1 MCEGFSDKTKRL
13 TSAYLN
19 AIIGRQVLTDTLTG
33 ATLAIWKGK
42 FIMKKVFLI
51 VAIMTVFCLGGCTS
65 RENADASIKETSS
78 QMSANQSIE
87 MQVGEN
93 EVQES
98 SQVPEMTEKD
108 SSAVIQYGDTIQ
120 VSLKV
125 SEQKGVVEELGT
137 SEIVVAD
144 TSKEFQPEYAPTE
157 EVIAKNV
164 EKAIGKYVGDTFT
177 LWYEGGDGRYAYE
190 YTILE
195 IMDKPADKV
204 AYGDIIQTSYL
215 ERTLFSCGVDPS
227 EGPHILETTG
237 EREIFVST
245 SDYGMDLYHATDY
258 DRHDADRNVALVIG
272 KGVGDTFRILSD
284 QPECTVSYEYTINE
298 IHKAVEYGDRIKVS
312 CRKSSFLAEGERAE
326 FIYDGVEFPVWSEKR
341 TVNLEGHELSE
352 SVVREL
358 FHELMGKRVGEYA
371 YVADETVDVRTVYS
385 MEILDVYGQPEEV
398 SLEQKAFWMAE
409 EDEIEYLYSGKE
421 KGSEVII
428 HDRKNEMLYAF
439 YIDNDKVY
447 WDECETY
454 IHKTEYNE
462 QGQLIW
468 EYEGCHGDATYEY
481 QYDSKGMWTEMKK
494 TYSDGDVE
502 YHYFNPD
509 GSICREEYSSDGFVK
524 WERLYESGIIKKI
537 ISYETDGSQ
546 EVVELDEWGLVE
558 VGVK

>member
-1 MCEGFSDKTKRL
+1 
-13 TSAYLN
+13 
-19 AIIGRQVLTDTLTG
+19 
-33 ATLAIWKGK
+33 
-42 FIMKKVFLI
+42 MKKMIQKWTALI
-51 VAIMTVFCLGGCTS
+51 LSVAMLCIATGCGFK
-65 RENADASIKETSS
+65 ENANESTSDVS
-78 QMSANQSIE
+78 TSQSIE
-87 MQVGEN
+87 QEN
-93 EVQES
+93 STSEVQES

-120 VSLKV
+120 VSLTV
-125 SEQKGVVEELGT
+125 SEQKGVVEELGE

-144 TSKEFQPEYAPTE
+144 TFKEFQPEYAPTE
-157 EVIAKNV
+157 EVIARNV
-164 EKAIGKYVGDTFT
+164 EKAIGKHVGDTFT

-215 ERTLFSCGVDPS
+215 DRTLFSCGVDPS

-237 EREIFVST
+237 EREILVST

-258 DRHDADRNVALVIG
+258 DRHNADRNVALVIG
-272 KGVGDTFRILSD
+272 KGVGDTFRIWSE

-312 CRKSSFLAEGERAE
+312 YKKNSFLADGERAE
-326 FIYDGVEFPVWSEKR
+326 FTYDGVEFPIWSDKSMI
-341 TVNLEGHELSE
+341 NLGDYELSE
-352 SVVREL
+352 TVIREL
-358 FHELMGKRVGEYA
+358 FQELIGKKTGDIVW
-371 YVADETVDVRTVYS
+371 VADETMDVRTFYELEVAEVYKQQ
-385 MEILDVYGQPEEV
+385 EDVP
-398 SLEQKAFWMAE
+398 LEQKVFWMAE

-454 IHKTEYNE
+454 VHKTEYNE

-494 TYSDGDVE
+494 TYSDGSVE

-509 GSICREEYSSDGFVK
+509 GSICRVESRSGEGVVK

-537 ISYETDGSQ
+537 ISYKADGSQ
-546 EVVELDEWGLVE
+546 DVVELDEWGF
-558 VGVK
+558 

>member
-1 MCEGFSDKTKRL
+1 MKRMSQKW
-13 TSAYLN
+13 TA
-19 AIIGRQVLTDTLTG
+19 
-33 ATLAIWKGK
+33 
-42 FIMKKVFLI
+42 LI
-51 VAIMTVFCLGGCTS
+51 LSVVMLGTAAGCGS
-65 RENADASIKETSS
+65 KE
-78 QMSANQSIE
+78 SANESTLEVSTSQSIE
-87 MQVGEN
+87 QEN
-93 EVQES
+93 ETSEAQES
-98 SQVPEMTEKD
+98 SQEQTSTEEAG
-108 SSAVIQYGDTIQ
+108 SAAIQYGDTIQ

-125 SEQKGVVEELGT
+125 NEQKGVVEELGE

-157 EVIAKNV
+157 EVIAENV
-164 EKAIGKYVGDTFT
+164 EKAIGKHVGDTFT

-215 ERTLFSCGVDPS
+215 MRTAQYCGVDTS
-227 EGPHILETTG
+227 EGPHIHENTG
-237 EREIFVST
+237 EREMLIST

-284 QPECTVSYEYTINE
+284 QPECTDSYEYTIEE
-298 IHKAVEYGDRIKVS
+298 IHKAVEYGDRIRVACRRS
-312 CRKSSFLAEGERAE
+312 CFMADRDETESTYEM
-326 FIYDGVEFPVWSEKR
+326 VEFPVWSEKR

-358 FHELMGKRVGEYA
+358 FRELIGQQPGGCA
-371 YVADETVDVRTVYS
+371 YVADETVDLRTVYS
-385 MEILDVYGQPEEV
+385 MEILDVYGQQEDVP
-398 SLEQKAFWMAE
+398 LEQQEFWMAE
-409 EDEIEYLYSGKE
+409 EDEIEYLYSGRE
-421 KGSEVII
+421 KGPEIII
-428 HDRKNEMLYAF
+428 HNRKNEMLYAF
-439 YIDNDKVY
+439 YIENDKVY

-454 IHKTEYNE
+454 VHKTEYNE

-494 TYSDGDVE
+494 TYSCGDVE

-509 GSICREEYSSDGFVK
+509 GSICREEGYSSDGFLK

-558 VGVK
+558 VGVQ